1 MEGQG
6 PPPPMFPRGFEG
18 PPVDGPPPDSFFGRP
33 PFDDLERRAREE
45 GRHPRGW
52 EPRGPR
58 RGPPGGREEGRFRGG
73 ERDGPGPWRRDEEM
87 GPRRGSRPEDAGG
100 KQCEDETEAPATP
113 NVKGERD
120 RARKSRWS
128 NVSPTAELA
137 LEPVPADGGN
147 EEAVETSIEEKNLSQ
162 FAEEPRLEQGGGDDD
177 DYDYDGGEDCNPPSV
192 VEPQSDGTP
201 CNDEQPPST
210 AEQSSESDAPGGEN
224 AG

>member
-6 PPPPMFPRGFEG
+6 PPPMFPRGFEG
-18 PPVDGPPPDSFFGRP
+18 PPVDGPPPDGFFGRP
-33 PFDDLERRAREE
+33 PFDDMERRAREE

-58 RGPPGGREEGRFRGG
+58 RGPPGGRDDGRFRGG

-87 GPRRGSRPEDAGG
+87 GPRRGGRPDEAGG
-100 KQCEDETEAPATP
+100 KQGEEEKETPATP
-113 NVKGERD
+113 SVKGERD

-128 NVSPTAELA
+128 NVSPTE
-137 LEPVPADGGN
+137 EPAPEPDPAGGGN
-147 EEAVETSIEEKNLSQ
+147 EEAMETSIEENNSSVC
-162 FAEEPRLEQGGGDDD
+162 AEEPQPERDDGYDGGGDD
-177 DYDYDGGEDCNPPSV
+177 EDCNPPSV

-210 AEQSSESDAPGGEN
+210 AEPSSESDAPGGNN